1 MAGYYFSPQAP
12 ENHSLPR
19 KLVLIFL
26 LVTALALGL
35 TILYTEKP
43 GYPAWMQDGLAAS
56 SIAIAAAL
64 GSRFTLKRRNPLIRF
79 LAASAALVVG
89 LLLLGWASGWKY
101 GIGPVRFLSRTW
113 DWDAIAQIGL
123 GLYLVL
129 LAFAAWRR
137 RAPRPTE
144 IYTPSPKQIEPMLR
158 DLRPEPPVI
167 APAPRPARS
176 SHRRLPSPAV
186 EVKPAP
192 AAKVAAVAEPALK
205 VKRAARSRKTG
216 MVRTISAAD
225 LPVKPKRR
233 GRQKAKV
240 QFAVV
245 EEHRC
250 PYCLDP
256 VSRADPRG
264 VVECDVCHA
273 LHHKDCWDITGFCQ
287 VPHLN
292 S

>member
-1 MAGYYFSPQAP
+1 M
-12 ENHSLPR
+12 LR

-35 TILYTEKP
+35 IILFTQKP
-43 GYPAWMQDGLAAS
+43 GYPVWMQDGLAAA
-56 SIAIAAAL
+56 SIAIASAL
-64 GSRFTLKRRNPLIRF
+64 SARMTLKRRNWFLRF
-79 LAASAALVVG
+79 LAATAAMAAG
-89 LLLLGWASGWKY
+89 LFILGWASSWKY
-101 GIGPVRFLSRTW
+101 GIGPLKFWSPGW
-113 DWDAIAQIGL
+113 DWDAIAQVGL
-123 GLYLVL
+123 GLYLVF

-137 RAPRPTE
+137 REPKPSELYAPGPQ
-144 IYTPSPKQIEPMLR
+144 QIEPLLR
-158 DLRPEPPVI
+158 DLRPAPMMPAPPAPHSRNPRKLPAPSTAIEVRPSPAARQVI
-167 APAPRPARS
+167 APRS
-176 SHRRLPSPAV
+176 
-186 EVKPAP
+186 
-192 AAKVAAVAEPALK
+192 AEPALK
-205 VKRAARSRKTG
+205 VKPGARGRKNG
-216 MVRTISAAD
+216 MIRTITAAD
-225 LPVKPKRR
+225 LPRARKGRR
-233 GRQKAKV
+233 KARL